1 MALATTAN
9 VTVRGGNMAPTAALA
24 CIFRPHLPEQS
35 SPASA
40 AAELAELAELT
51 ISVAARFV
59 SVEEVSCVAPHSA
72 EPMSW
77 SLSLTTDGATAS
89 VSEPALLFTRYE
101 PSRPTTI
108 AAVLTPR
115 LETFTTLA
123 EP

>member
-35 SPASA
+35 A
-40 AAELAELAELT
+40 AAELAELT

-123 EP
+123 GP